1 MSQSVRDNQWAKYE
15 KEITSL
21 YQEHT
26 LHNVMQLM
34 NEKHGFRARYMTT
47 RWLFNQVQVTNFFQ
61 QERLR
66 QEAEIVGSSEEC
78 QEEPRRGYMEL
89 H

>member
-1 MSQSVRDNQWAKYE
+1 MSRSERDNQWALYK

-21 YQEHT
+21 YQKHN

-34 NEKHGFRARYMTT
+34 NEKHGFHARYMPTC
-47 RWLFNQVQVTNFFQ
+47 WLLMQVQATNLFQ

-66 QEAEIVGSSEEC
+66 QEVEIVGSPEEC
-78 QEEPRRGYMEL
+78 QEESRRGYMEI